1 MTRSQIV
8 GLVRE
13 VLKELDEA
21 NTTSVGGASFA
32 DGDGA
37 QYATPK
43 AFSKSR
49 SNRATKTLTKQGY
62 KKINRPKRPSHTK
75 GFDYLWEI
83 QQ

>member
-1 MTRSQIV
+1 MV

-32 DGDGA
+32 VGGGA

-49 SNRATKTLTKQGY
+49 SNRATKTLTKQG
-62 KKINRPKRPSHTK
+62 
-75 GFDYLWEI
+75 
-83 QQ
+83 

>member
-37 QYATPK
+37 KSTP
-43 AFSKSR
+43 FLLNS
-49 SNRATKTLTKQGY
+49 L
-62 KKINRPKRPSHTK
+62 
-75 GFDYLWEI
+75 
-83 QQ
+83 